1 MNAVIKITGVQGFM
15 QPEADTIEFITDGI
29 YCRTEEGYQ
38 VFYRESELT
47 GLEGTSTTVDITPDA
62 IIVERKGVLN
72 VKMEFRE
79 GEKNRF
85 LYDTR
90 FGAAMMELETR
101 RIAASFDDLGG
112 ELSIDY
118 VVNMEHTVASRNTL
132 KMSVKLRS

>member
-15 QPEADTIEFITDGI
+15 QPDADTIEFVTDGI
-29 YCRTEEGYQ
+29 YCRTEDGYQ
-38 VFYRESELT
+38 IFYRESELT
-47 GLEGTSTTVDITPDA
+47 GLEGTCTTVDIGPDA
-62 IIVERKGVLN
+62 VSVERKGMLN
-72 VKMEFRE
+72 AKMVFRE
-79 GEKNRF
+79 GEKDRF

-90 FGAAMMELETR
+90 FGAATMGVETR
-101 RIAASFDDLGG
+101 RIEAHFDDLGG